1 MSLTLFSCAWRGE
14 REKLMVV
21 ENIAQVK
28 VKLQTDWYIVVA
40 SYLLSCT
47 WGNLPYN
54 QVAL

>member
-1 MSLTLFSCAWRGE
+1 MSLTLFWRGE

-21 ENIAQVK
+21 ENIARVK
-28 VKLQTDWYIVVA
+28 VKLQTDWYIVVV
-40 SYLLSCT
+40 SYLLNCT